1 MSTRV
6 DERVD
11 GLIDKLLVE
20 FETKVLPRLESII
33 DDTKRYLY
41 FIAWLNTWLC
51 ERNLGRIIVTGGFA
65 VEIYTGRAYRT
76 MDVDII
82 VEKNSYI
89 VERFLEKISER
100 IARGYLPKSRTLS
113 IKSIDIVASTY
124 TKGLEPVKLVIDN
137 YYVYLEPPEELLLT
151 YLNGWKYWN
160 STEDR
165 DKSLW
170 ILIVWLDKLNL
181 DYVKNKAIENDTYD
195 KLRELLELI
204 KKGGMN
210 I

>member
-181 DYVKNKAIENDTYD
+181 DYVKNKAIENNTYD